1 MTVQVFRTQ
10 AFETTHENRV
20 FDTLLSDLQ
29 RVWGDADDKVILLG
43 NFYCQGSEIDAAVL
57 KRNSITVI
65 DFKDYGGKIHF
76 SENDRWFADDVEVR
90 GGNKRNP
97 FHQVRTNRFAVLER
111 IKELGNLPS
120 GREPNLGHITGMV
133 LFHKAI
139 VFDDNQIS
147 GPISR
152 WFHVVDFDHGAERL
166 SQITSREIDLS
177 NEDLDAIVSGF
188 GIPKYTP
195 VGAPI
200 QLEPNSADEA
210 PSALDDLPAPLTSS
224 LDRINEFIDSDEQL
238 LVISGMVGT
247 GRELLIEPIV
257 SKITA
262 EGKSFTVL
270 GPNRRYADRYPV
282 EAQSIYSYAFAGN
295 AKIEKDHIVYDLKAN
310 PDDKE
315 HLYIVE
321 DAHLIADSLFET
333 EVFRYGSGQL
343 LQDFL
348 AFSDLKSGQRKI
360 IFMGDPYQLGRGK
373 PEESALSLE
382 RLEAK
387 TGITPAFISLD
398 FLLDGDQINIF
409 TRHNVAL
416 ANSIRQNLFND
427 LEIETDED
435 QCIAASDDKETKTNL
450 IKSSLEADQNSLK
463 FVAYS
468 HADVGQFNAWVRK
481 SVFNRDRE
489 LSVGDLIHIHSGV
502 PYDEENELGGSVQI
516 VTDRFAEITE
526 LLESAPPLVQPLR
539 GRDKPITVHFLRVR
553 ARLVENGAEFQM
565 LCLRDYLYAD
575 KPEID
580 TDTLLAL
587 RVSAETRF
595 KKMISLSPQNQHD
608 EERLKG
614 DDATLRA
621 EFFRK
626 DPHLNAARIRFGYA
640 LTLHRA
646 QGQSFPHVISN
657 LDTGQGQTN
666 APYFRWLYTLFTL
679 PEHRLNLSNIP
690 HITPFTEARWD
701 ESRAMLNTS
710 KPKDLIPYDSQSNK
724 SVQIPE
730 QFEFTDKEL
739 EAFYGHVETTLLPLG
754 ITVTSVQHHN
764 YQEVYDFD
772 GTDGASCKI
781 RFHYN
786 KHFKIGRILA
796 AASNPEE
803 MGEIVIKALTE
814 GVDLKN
820 DFQRQV
826 HEFMRSKL
834 LDSSISIRNVEHS
847 PYKEVYYLGDGQ
859 DSAKVEM
866 NYNNEQ
872 FVTSVALMSYSN
884 ARLQSQLRDILGVT
898 NAS

>member
-1 MTVQVFRTQ
+1 MTVQAFRTQ
-10 AFETTHENRV
+10 AFETTHENRA
-20 FDTLLSDLQ
+20 FDALHSELQ
-29 RVWGDADDKVILLG
+29 RVWGDADEKVILLG

-57 KRNSITVI
+57 KRDSITVI
-65 DFKDYGGKIHF
+65 DFKDYGGKVRF
-76 SENDRWFADDVEVR
+76 SENDQWFADDVEVR

-97 FHQVRTNRFAVLER
+97 FHQVRTNRFALLER
-111 IKELGNLPS
+111 FKELGNLPS
-120 GREPNLGHITGMV
+120 RRDPNLGHISGMV

-152 WFHVVDFDHGAERL
+152 WFHIVDFDHCAERL
-166 SQITSREIDLS
+166 SQITSRGIDLS

-200 QLEPNSADEA
+200 KLEPSSADA
-210 PSALDDLPAPLTSS
+210 SLSALDDLPAPLTSS
-224 LDRINEFIDSDEQL
+224 LGRINEFIDSDEQL
-238 LVISGMVGT
+238 LVITGMVGT
-247 GRELLIEPIV
+247 GRELLIGPMV

-262 EGKSFTVL
+262 SGMSFTVL

-282 EAQSIYSYAFAGN
+282 EAHSIYSYAFAGN
-295 AKIEKDHIVYDLKAN
+295 AKIEKDHIVYDLRAN

-348 AFSDLKSGQRKI
+348 AFADLKNSQRKI

-387 TGITPAFISLD
+387 TGIKPAYISLD
-398 FLLDGDQINIF
+398 FLLAGDQIDIF
-409 TRHNVAL
+409 THHNVAL
-416 ANSIRQNLFND
+416 ANSIRRNLFND

-435 QCIAASDDKETKTNL
+435 QCIAASDDKETKTNI
-450 IKSSLEADQNSLK
+450 IKSSLKADQNSLK

-468 HADVGQFNAWVRK
+468 HADVGQFNNWVRK
-481 SVFNRDRE
+481 SVFNRERE

-502 PYDEENELGGSVQI
+502 PYDDENELGETFQV

-526 LLESAPPLVQPLR
+526 ILENVPPLIQPLR
-539 GRDKPITVHFLRVR
+539 GRDKPITVQFLRIR
-553 ARLVENGAEFQM
+553 ARLVENGSEFKL

-587 RVSAETRF
+587 RVSADARF
-595 KKMISLSPQNQHD
+595 KKLIDSLPQDQRD
-608 EERLKG
+608 MEQSKDG
-614 DDATLRA
+614 DATLRA

-626 DPHLNAARIRFGYA
+626 DPHLNAARVRFGYA

-666 APYFRWLYTLFTL
+666 ETYFRWLYTLFTL
-679 PEHRLNLSNIP
+679 PEHRITLSNIP
-690 HITPFTEARWD
+690 YITPFSEARWD

-710 KPKDLIPYDSQSNK
+710 KPKDLIPYGAQPNG

-730 QFEFTDKEL
+730 HLEFSDKEL
-739 EAFYGHVETTLLPLG
+739 GAFYIHVESALLPLG

-764 YQEVYDFD
+764 YQEVYDLE
-772 GTDGASCKI
+772 GTDGISCKI

-786 KHFKIGRILA
+786 KHFKIGSIEVQ
-796 AASNPEE
+796 ASSPDE
-803 MGEIVIKALTE
+803 MGDRVIKALTE

-820 DFQRQV
+820 NFQRQV
-826 HEFMRSKL
+826 HEFMNGKL
-834 LDSSISIRNVEHS
+834 SSSSMSIRNVEHC

-884 ARLQSQLRDILGVT
+884 ARLQSQLREILGAT

>member
-1 MTVQVFRTQ
+1 MTVQAFRTQ
-10 AFETTHENRV
+10 AFETTHENRA
-20 FDTLLSDLQ
+20 FDSLLSELH
-29 RVWGDADDKVILLG
+29 RVWGDTDENITLMG
-43 NFYCQGSEIDAAVL
+43 NFFCRGSEIDAAVL
-57 KRNSITVI
+57 KRDGITVI

-97 FHQVRTNRFAVLER
+97 FHQVRTNRFALLER
-111 IKELGNLPS
+111 FKELGNLPS

-152 WFHVVDFDHGAERL
+152 WFHIVDFDHGAERL

-177 NEDLDAIVSGF
+177 NDDLDAIVSAF

-195 VGAPI
+195 VGAPV
-200 QLEPNSADEA
+200 QLEPNSADGEL
-210 PSALDDLPAPLTSS
+210 PSLDDLPTPLISS
-224 LDRINEFIDSDEQL
+224 MDSVSGFINSDEQI

-257 SKITA
+257 SEITST
-262 EGKSFTVL
+262 GKSFTVL
-270 GPNRRYADRYPV
+270 GPNRRYAERYAV
-282 EAQSIYSYAFAGN
+282 EAYSIYSHVFAGN
-295 AKIEKDHIVYDLKAN
+295 ARFEKDRIVYDLKSN

-343 LQDFL
+343 LHDFL
-348 AFSDLKSGQRKI
+348 EFSDLKNSQRKI

-382 RLEAK
+382 RLKAM
-387 TGITPAFISLD
+387 TDITPTHVSLD
-398 FLLDGDQINIF
+398 FLLAGDQINIF

-416 ANSIRQNLFND
+416 ANSIRRNLFND
-427 LEIETDED
+427 LEIETDGD
-435 QCIAASDDKETKTNL
+435 QCVEASGDKESKTNL

-468 HADVGQFNAWVRK
+468 HADVGQFNNWVRK
-481 SVFNRDRE
+481 SIFNRERQ
-489 LSVGDLIHIHSGV
+489 LSIGDLIHIHSGV
-502 PYDEENELGGSVQI
+502 PYDDEHESGETYQVVS
-516 VTDRFAEITE
+516 DRFAEVTE
-526 LLESAPPLVQPLR
+526 ILESVPPLIQPLR
-539 GRDKPITVHFLRVR
+539 GRDQPITVHFLCLR
-553 ARLVENGAEFQM
+553 ARLVENGSEFKL

-587 RVSAETRF
+587 RVSAEARY
-595 KKMISLSPQNQHD
+595 KKLVNAPPQEQQDIELSSD
-608 EERLKG
+608 G
-614 DDATLRA
+614 DATLRA
-621 EFFRK
+621 EYLRK

-666 APYFRWLYTLFTL
+666 ETYFRWLYTLFAL
-679 PEHRLNLSNIP
+679 PEHRITLSNIP
-690 HITPFTEARWD
+690 HITPFTETRWD

-710 KPKDLIPYDSQSNK
+710 KPKDLIPYDTQQSG
-724 SVQIPE
+724 SVQIPPHL
-730 QFEFTDKEL
+730 EFPDKEL
-739 EAFYGHVETTLLPLG
+739 EAFYIHVEKALVPLG
-754 ITVTSVQHHN
+754 ITVTSIMHHK
-764 YQEVYDFD
+764 YQEVYDLD
-772 GTDGASCKI
+772 GTNGTSCKV

-786 KHFKIGRILA
+786 KHFKIGRIEFPT
-796 AASNPEE
+796 SNSDE
-803 MGEIVIKALTE
+803 MGERVLKALTE

-826 HEFMRSKL
+826 HDFMSSKL
-834 LDSSISIRNVEHS
+834 SSSSVSIRNVEHS
-847 PYKEVYYLGDGQ
+847 PYKEVYYLEDGQ

-872 FVTSVALMSYSN
+872 FVTSVVLMSYSN
-884 ARLQSQLRDILGVT
+884 ARLQSQLRDILGVA